1 MSEKDRREEKVMV
14 RPQKG
19 GQSQKNLLVALRN
32 CTREG
37 NAGKENILCSRE
49 PDSVPLHCSREET
62 GAQLHLEVDSII
74 CRKMPNLAFPL
85 LLSLRFE
92 LRPSGL
98 AASPATHWFISP
110 IPEFYIRRP
119 TLNVGDAVPWS
130 WRKWEEYSRTYLPL
144 ISVLGCG
151 RNQLSQLC
159 HCDFP
164 LWWALLGTVI

>member
-1 MSEKDRREEKVMV
+1 MSEKDRREEREMV

-19 GQSQKNLLVALRN
+19 GQSQKNLLVALSD

-37 NAGKENILCSRE
+37 NAGKENILCWWTWLCPAPLQQGGDRSTAPSRGRFYYLQE
-49 PDSVPLHCSREET
+49 DAKLGFSSFV
-62 GAQLHLEVDSII
+62 
-74 CRKMPNLAFPL
+74 
-85 LLSLRFE
+85 SLRFE

-119 TLNVGDAVPWS
+119 TLNVGGAVPWS